1 MINQSIKR
9 IAMKRKLLAL
19 LAALPFLAACT
30 AVSGETSNGS
40 EDEKLRWKFR
50 GLWGVVLRI
59 DAATRK
65 EGVTITS
72 QTGKRIGSP
81 ASLSLENVSNQTYT
95 DNSMPIP
102 KTIRAVWRDKPKA
115 VRGKHGGL
123 DYEGMILGDYTV
135 PVAQR
140 IPDDILDY
148 IRNNGGAL
156 RLKIRLKDNGI
167 LIGWD
172 VEKIVPYKGWKPGD
186 GPTGIHYLMPG
197 GDFREA
203 QVYNGKVTDP
213 GWQK

>member
-1 MINQSIKR
+1 MINTSKPPDI
-9 IAMKRKLLAL
+9 MKRKLLAL
-19 LAALPFLAACT
+19 LASVPWFTGCSASSGN
-30 AVSGETSNGS
+30 VSTDP
-40 EDEKLRWKFR
+40 EDVRLRQKFR
-50 GLWGVVLRI
+50 GIYGGVLRV
-59 DAATRK
+59 DAATLK
-65 EGVTITS
+65 EYVTITTEAGWQIS
-72 QTGKRIGSP
+72 GAG
-81 ASLSLENVSNQTYT
+81 SLSLVNVTESTYT
-95 DNSMPIP
+95 GNSMPIP
-102 KTIRAVWRDKPKA
+102 KA
-115 VRGKHGGL
+115 VRAIWRQGNVSLTTKGWKGGT
-123 DYEGMILGDYTV
+123 IVGDYTV

-148 IRNNGGAL
+148 IRKNGGAL
-156 RLKIRLKDNGI
+156 RLKIRLKDDGI